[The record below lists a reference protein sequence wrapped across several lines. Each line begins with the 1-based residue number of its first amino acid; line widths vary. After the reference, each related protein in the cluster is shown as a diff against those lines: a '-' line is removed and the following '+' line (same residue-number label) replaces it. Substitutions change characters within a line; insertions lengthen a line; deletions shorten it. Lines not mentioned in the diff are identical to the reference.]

1 MINKA
6 RKSII
11 IIGGGFAGLN
21 AALKLQKYNFNIILF
36 DRRNFHLFQP
46 LLYQVASGGLSPAD
60 IAFPLRAIFKNKKNI
75 SIIQSEITNID
86 LVNNKVTANSTDY
99 IYDYLII
106 AAGAKN
112 HYFGKNDW
120 ADYTIGLKSIE
131 DATSIR
137 NLILSSFEKAEIETD
152 TDRKKAL
159 LTFAIIGGG
168 PAGVELAGA
177 IAELAKHTL
186 HCDFRNIDPS
196 TAKILLIEGGN
207 RILPPYPENLSI
219 KAAKSLEKLGVKIL
233 VNNFVTKID
242 EGTINLSSG
251 ENHSQIK
258 ANSIIWAAGVHA
270 ESLTDIL
277 YKNFNINLDKAGR
290 IIVNEYCQIPQFKN
304 VFAIGDIS
312 NFKDEKG
319 LNLPG
324 VAPVAMQQG
333 KYVAKFIYNLTINKE
348 NKKFKYF
355 DKGNLAVIGRK
366 AAVAFRGNLKFSGT
380 FAWLVWLFVHLLYLI
395 GFENRFLVAS
405 QWAFN
410 YFTLNRSA
418 RLIANNSKFL

>member
-1 MINKA
+1 MIKQAKN
-6 RKSII
+6 II

-21 AALKLQKYNFNIILF
+21 AALKLQKHNFNITLF

-60 IAFPLRAIFKNKKNI
+60 IAFPLRAIFKYKKNI

-86 LVNNKVTANSTDY
+86 LLKNKVSANSTDY
-99 IYDYLII
+99 SYDYLII
-106 AAGAKN
+106 AAGAKS
-112 HYFGKNDW
+112 HYFGKNEW
-120 ADYTIGLKSIE
+120 ANYTIGLKSIE

-137 NLILSSFEKAEIETD
+137 NLILSSFEKAEIEND
-152 TDRKKAL
+152 SDKKKAL

-177 IAELAKHTL
+177 IAELAKHSL

-196 TAKILLIEGGN
+196 TAKILLIEGSN
-207 RILPPYPENLSI
+207 RILPPYPENLSN
-219 KAAKSLEKLGVKIL
+219 KAAKHLEKLGVKIM
-233 VNNFVTKID
+233 VNNFVSKI
-242 EGTINLSSG
+242 EKSTIFLTSGNKLS
-251 ENHSQIK
+251 EIK
-258 ANSIIWAAGVHA
+258 ANSIIWAAGVRA
-270 ESLTDIL
+270 ELLSDIL
-277 YKNFNINLDKAGR
+277 SQNFSINLDKAGR

-312 NFKDEKG
+312 HFKDEKG

-333 KYVAKFIYNLTINKE
+333 KYVAKFIYSLSVNKE

-380 FAWLVWLFVHLLYLI
+380 FAWLVWLFVHLLYLV

-418 RLIANNSKFL
+418 RLIANNSK

>member
-1 MINKA
+1 MIKQAKN
-6 RKSII
+6 II

-21 AALKLQKYNFNIILF
+21 AALKLQKYNFNITLF

-86 LVNNKVTANSTDY
+86 LLKNKVTAKSTDY
-99 IYDYLII
+99 SYDYLII
-106 AAGAKN
+106 AAGAKS
-112 HYFGKNDW
+112 HYFGKNEW
-120 ADYTIGLKSIE
+120 ANYTIGLKSIE

-137 NLILSSFEKAEIETD
+137 NLILSSFEKAEIEID
-152 TDRKKAL
+152 PDKKKAL

-177 IAELAKHTL
+177 IAELANHTL
-186 HCDFRNIDPS
+186 QYDFRNIDPS
-196 TAKILLIEGGN
+196 TAKILLIEGSN
-207 RILPPYPENLSI
+207 RILPPYPENLSN
-219 KAAKSLEKLGVKIL
+219 KATKDLEKLGVKIM
-233 VNNFVTKID
+233 VNNFVSKIEKSIIFLTSGD
-242 EGTINLSSG
+242 KLS
-251 ENHSQIK
+251 EIK
-258 ANSIIWAAGVHA
+258 ANSIIWAAGVRA
-270 ESLTDIL
+270 ELLSDIL
-277 YKNFNINLDKAGR
+277 SQNFSINLDKAGR

-333 KYVAKFIYNLTINKE
+333 KYVAKFIYNHFINKE

-380 FAWLVWLFVHLLYLI
+380 FAWLVWLFVHLLYLV

-418 RLIANNSKFL
+418 RLIANNSK